1 MDSIPTQDETVALL
15 VAAWTEALGTAV
27 TPDSDFLA
35 LGGNSLTALG
45 IAEAVV
51 SRFPDC
57 EGIDV
62 CALEAMFAC
71 HSLAEMAEALR
82 TFAEEQA
89 GAKRH
94 GCAAAGPA

>member
-15 VAAWTEALGTAV
+15 VAAWTEALDMAV

-51 SRFPDC
+51 EHFPDC
-57 EGIDV
+57 EGMDV
-62 CALEAMFAC
+62 CALEAAFAC
-71 HSLAEMAEALR
+71 HSLAEMAEVLR
-82 TFAEEQA
+82 SFAEEQV
-89 GAKRH
+89 GARR
-94 GCAAAGPA
+94 